1 LTASNYKKERELKVV
16 SVCALLI
23 LIVACECGFAG
34 DWPQILGPHRDG
46 KAETETLA
54 ASWPAAGPK
63 LLWQRDVGRG
73 YAGVAVVG
81 NACILFHREGDNA
94 IVERLDADTGKS
106 RWKKGFPT
114 HYESGIA
121 PDDGPRCTPIVHDE
135 HVYVFGADGDLH
147 ALNLA
152 DGTVVWSK
160 DLYREFGAPSGY
172 FGAGSTPLLED
183 ELLFVNV
190 GGKSGYGLVAIDAA
204 TGEARW
210 HKTDEQASYS
220 SPIATAIDG
229 ARQVIFV
236 TRLNVVSVDPKTGE
250 ERFRFPFGMRGPTV
264 NAAMPIVLGKLL
276 FVTANY
282 GVGAKLA
289 EISAGGANVRWE
301 KDEVLSSQYTTPIE
315 HGGFLY
321 GIHGRQDVGVA
332 ELRCVEMATGK
343 VCWTE
348 PNFGSANLIG
358 IGDQLL
364 IQKISGELVLAKR
377 DPAKF
382 MKLADVKLF
391 PNGSV
396 VQALPALSNGVYFVR
411 DEGTLK
417 ALRVG
422 P

>member
-1 LTASNYKKERELKVV
+1 MKASQISISLAIAVTLSCSQLV
-16 SVCALLI
+16 
-23 LIVACECGFAG
+23 AG

-46 KAETETLA
+46 KAEHEALA
-54 ASWPAAGPK
+54 ASWPSDGPQVI
-63 LLWQRDVGRG
+63 WQRDVGRG

-81 NACILFHREGDNA
+81 NACILFHREGAEA
-94 IVERLDADTGKS
+94 IVERLDADTGKP
-106 RWKKGFPT
+106 RWKKSFPT
-114 HYESGIA
+114 RYESGIA
-121 PDDGPRCTPIVHDE
+121 PDDGPRCTPIIDDDR
-135 HVYVFGADGDLH
+135 VYVFGADGDLH

-152 DGTVVWSK
+152 DGAVLWSK

-183 ELLFVNV
+183 GLLFVNV
-190 GGKSGYGLVAIDAA
+190 GGKSGYGLVAIAAA
-204 TGEARW
+204 TGEVRW

-220 SPIATAIDG
+220 SPIATTIDG
-229 ARQVIFV
+229 TRQIVFV

-289 EISAGGANVRWE
+289 AISAGSADVRWE

-315 HGGFLY
+315 HRGFLY

-358 IGDQLL
+358 VGDQLL
-364 IQKISGELVLAKR
+364 IQKISGELILAKC

-382 MKLADVKLF
+382 EKLAEAKLF

-396 VQALPALSNGVYFVR
+396 VQALPALANGVYFVR
-411 DEGTLK
+411 DEQTLK

-422 P
+422 Q

>member
-1 LTASNYKKERELKVV
+1 LKAA
-16 SVCALLI
+16 SVCTQLLLLAI
-23 LIVACECGFAG
+23 LLCGHGIAG

-46 KAETETLA
+46 KAENETFA
-54 ASWPAAGPK
+54 VSWPSDGPK
-63 LLWQRDVGRG
+63 VLWQRDVGRG
-73 YAGVAVVG
+73 YSGVAAAG
-81 NACILFHREGDNA
+81 NACILFHREGNEA
-94 IVERLDADTGKS
+94 IVERLDADSSKP
-106 RWKKGFPT
+106 RWKKSFPT

-121 PDDGPRCTPIVHDE
+121 PDDGPRCTPIIHDDR
-135 HVYVFGADGDLH
+135 VYVFGADGDLH

-152 DGTVVWSK
+152 DGAVLWTK
-160 DLYREFGAPSGY
+160 ELYREFSAPSGY
-172 FGAGSTPLLED
+172 FGAGSTPLLD
-183 ELLFVNV
+183 DGLLFVNV
-190 GGKSGYGLVAIDAA
+190 GGKSGYGLVAIDAT
-204 TGEARW
+204 TGEVCW

-220 SPIATAIDG
+220 SPIATTIDG
-229 ARQVIFV
+229 TRQVLFV

-289 EISAGGANVRWE
+289 EISAGSANVRWE
-301 KDEVLSSQYTTPIE
+301 KDEVLSGQYTTPIE
-315 HGGFLY
+315 HQGFLY

-358 IGDQLL
+358 VGDQLL
-364 IQKISGELVLAKR
+364 IQKISGELVVAKC

-382 MKLADVKLF
+382 NKIAAAKLF

-411 DEGTLK
+411 DEQTLK

-422 P
+422 K